1 MDNSKKPV
9 EMGKGEVKQSEIVLT
24 SFMDGHLQRNRK
36 YIKSSEKKF
45 YVNMMIVCI
54 PNLLPKYLEYFV
66 CTLNKQNSI
75 GDLEQKI
82 LSIFC
87 RTLSNCQGFA
97 TIND

>member
-45 YVNMMIVCI
+45 YVNMMIVM
-54 PNLLPKYLEYFV
+54 Y
-66 CTLNKQNSI
+66 S
-75 GDLEQKI
+75 
-82 LSIFC
+82 
-87 RTLSNCQGFA
+87 
-97 TIND
+97 